1 MKFYFAGAIR
11 GGRDKIQ
18 TFIKINEVLKKYGQV
33 LDEHVAN
40 PNVNVI
46 EQNHSLSEI
55 YNRDIRWIKACDLV
69 VAEVS
74 TASLGV
80 GYELCYAEHLGIPI
94 IVLYDKSINVSAMIL
109 GNEYFDLIS
118 YDNDEDLLVKLDNKV
133 KVLKKNK
140 GVDL

>member
-55 YNRDIRWIKACDLV
+55 YNRDIRWIKTCDMV

-80 GYELCYAEHLGIPI
+80 GYECCYAEQLCIPV
-94 IVLYDKSINVSAMIL
+94 IVLCDKNVNISAMIG
-109 GNEYFDLIS
+109 GNPYFDLI
-118 YDNDEDLLVKLDNKV
+118 YYNNDEDLLEKLDCKIRS
-133 KVLKKNK
+133 LKNK
-140 GVDL
+140 

>member
-55 YNRDIRWIKACDLV
+55 YNRDVRWIKACDMV

-80 GYELCYAEHLGIPI
+80 GYECCYAEQLRIPV
-94 IVLYDKSINVSAMIL
+94 IVLCDKNVNISAMIG
-109 GNEYFDLIS
+109 GNPYFDLI
-118 YDNDEDLLVKLDNKV
+118 YYNNDEDLLEKLDCKIRS
-133 KVLKKNK
+133 LKK
-140 GVDL
+140 